1 MPRKPGRN
9 GTGENKNARVDFS
22 KERSC
27 AEIRFETSS
36 RQRTNT
42 KIELV
47 LAKRPKGPRT
57 KNNTAQKCQVEKLIA
72 LCNVAQCV
80 QVQCVQYKRPTTRH
94 RIILIRDWSKFLY

>member
-1 MPRKPGRN
+1 MRELTFQKKDLVPRFVLKHPIGN
-9 GTGENKNARVDFS
+9 EQ
-22 KERSC
+22 
-27 AEIRFETSS
+27 I
-36 RQRTNT
+36 T

-57 KNNTAQKCQVEKLIA
+57 KNNTAQKCQVETLIA